1 MVKPIRL
8 SATLTAIGLVGAL
21 AACSTTGSQ
30 KAMTGKTL
38 FGKVD
43 SSNIGLATRA
53 QLALA
58 ANDVATAI
66 PLAERAVGNTPKDAG
81 FRALLGNCYL
91 AAGRFASAEQAFSDS
106 LSLHQEQPQVVLKLA
121 LVQIALGKGNNAA
134 MLLESAASMIDASD
148 AGLALALAGHA
159 DRAIALLEPAAR
171 ATGADARVRQN
182 LALAY
187 AMSGNWDSA
196 RTIAAQDVP
205 GDQLD
210 ARIKDWMKLATPGQP
225 STRIAGFIGVT
236 PAASDAGQPTRLALI
251 AIVPTVEQA
260 EAAPVPAQPA
270 YVAPA
275 YVAPAEPEV
284 AIAAPAEPEVAIAA
298 PVEAAPVEVAAAAP
312 APVEPAPAPYIEPPA
327 PVAIAAAPVATPA
340 PRPASLRIPR
350 PSLSPAA
357 VKLSQSVREIHRAA
371 MRTGHSRSVVQ
382 LGAYSSRERVAAAW
396 SRAAGKFGALRG
408 FQPVTARF
416 DGPGGTVYR
425 LAVHGFG
432 DGREAL
438 SLCNSLKR
446 AGGTCFVRAASGDA
460 PIRMAS
466 R

>member
-1 MVKPIRL
+1 MVKPIRF

-30 KAMTGKTL
+30 HAMTGNTL

-43 SSNIGLATRA
+43 SANIGLATKA
-53 QLALA
+53 QMALA
-58 ANDVATAI
+58 SNDLPTAVA
-66 PLAERAVGNTPKDAG
+66 LAERAVGNSPKDAG

-91 AAGRFASAEQAFSDS
+91 AAGRFASAEQAYSDS
-106 LSLHQEQPQVVLKLA
+106 LSLVQNQPQVVLKLA
-121 LVQIALGKGNNAA
+121 LAQIALGKGDNAA
-134 MLLESAASMIDASD
+134 LLIASASSMIDASD

-159 DRAIALLEPAAR
+159 DQAIAVLEPAAR
-171 ATGADARVRQN
+171 DTGADSRIRQN

-187 AMSGNWDSA
+187 AFAGNWDSA

-225 STRIAGFIGVT
+225 TAKIASFLGVT
-236 PAASDAGQPTRLALI
+236 PAASDAGQPTRLALVKLI
-251 AIVPTVEQA
+251 PSVQQA
-260 EAAPVPAQPA
+260 EAAPPAPKMPDIAPPPA
-270 YVAPA
+270 P
-275 YVAPAEPEV
+275 EPV
-284 AIAAPAEPEVAIAA
+284 
-298 PVEAAPVEVAAAAP
+298 AAPVEVAAAA
-312 APVEPAPAPYIEPPA
+312 APA
-327 PVAIAAAPVATPA
+327 PVAQAPARFVEPAAPTVAAAVPQPA
-340 PRPASLRIPR
+340 PRAPVRLASLRIPR
-350 PSLSPAA
+350 PSLTPAA
-357 VKLSQSVREIHRAA
+357 VKLTQSVRELHHAA
-371 MRTGHSRSVVQ
+371 LTMTGHSRAVVQ

-396 SRAAGKFGALRG
+396 SRVAGRFGALRG

-416 DGPGGTVYR
+416 DGPQGIVYR

-432 DGREAL
+432 TGREAL

-446 AGGTCFVRAASGDA
+446 SGGSCFVRAVSGDA
-460 PIRMAS
+460 PIQFAS